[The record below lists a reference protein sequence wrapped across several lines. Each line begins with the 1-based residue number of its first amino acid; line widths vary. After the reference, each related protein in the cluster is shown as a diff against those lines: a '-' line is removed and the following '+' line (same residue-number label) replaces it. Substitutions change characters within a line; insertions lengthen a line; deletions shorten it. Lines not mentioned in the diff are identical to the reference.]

1 MARYRRK
8 EQSFELW
15 FLGFAIICAVTF
27 GAYKYMTQVVIDMGQ
42 GIVDRSVEQQ
52 RKQQQ
57 AIAEQR
63 EQEVRRQALAA
74 RELKQLGRLRS
85 ERLPPGM
92 HISSPLKN
100 VPQTQSLSNAEM
112 NICGQKVDSRNP
124 TRMLNRRDRTK
135 ISSCKNRCLA

>member
-8 EQSFELW
+8 EQSFESW
-15 FLGFAIICAVTF
+15 FLGFVFICAVTF

-74 RELKQLGRLRS
+74 RELEATRQAAFRKAAAWDAYFKPSKKCAADPITVECGNEYMRAKGRFEES
-85 ERLPPGM
+85 YADA
-92 HISSPLKN
+92 
-100 VPQTQSLSNAEM
+100 Q
-112 NICGQKVDSRNP
+112 
-124 TRMLNRRDRTK
+124 
-135 ISSCKNRCLA
+135 